1 MRVFPSRTSRC
12 ARQTA
17 LPLLL
22 IALLAP
28 AVAQA
33 AAWYRVDLE
42 QARISPEALTEGPR
56 NFARREEGGALA
68 PLIVPDRRG
77 SGHALSVFSRATP
90 EGARADRS
98 EITVYSGVAPGRRWF
113 LGLEAF
119 LPGQVPAP
127 QDWQILAQCV
137 QPGSGKSP
145 PISLDLEPDG
155 SVSLIARSDADGF
168 ETLWNGPMP
177 RDRWTG
183 FVLEFEIGEAGF
195 ARLWVDGREV
205 VARHLPLIWREG
217 EPRCVLKTGLYRAP
231 STTYF
236 EMLIDN
242 VVLGDDRASVLPPK

>member
-1 MRVFPSRTSRC
+1 MKSIAAKLLCLILAT
-12 ARQTA
+12 
-17 LPLLL
+17 LPVSG
-22 IALLAP
+22 P
-28 AVAQA
+28 THA
-33 AAWYRVDLE
+33 AAWYRIDLE
-42 QARISPEALTEGPR
+42 QARITSEALTEGSR
-56 NFARREEGGALA
+56 SFARREEGGALS

-77 SGHALSVFSRATP
+77 LGHALSIFSRATP

-98 EITVYSGVAPGRRWF
+98 EITIYSGIAPGRRWF
-113 LGLEAF
+113 LGLEAL
-119 LPGQVPAP
+119 LPSEVPTP

-155 SVSLIARSDADGF
+155 SVSLVARSDADGF

-183 FVLEFEIGEAGF
+183 FVLEFEFGEPGF
-195 ARLWVDGREV
+195 ARLWVDGQEV
-205 VARHLPLIWREG
+205 VARQLPLIWREG

-231 STTYF
+231 STGYF

-242 VVLGDDRASVLPPK
+242 VILGNDRASVTPQR